1 MLTCACTA
9 SSVALVHQG
18 RPDAEFPPPVRM
30 FVIIQQ
36 VQTSVPLRRLP
47 WAPSTNASALLPCC
61 MGPLQQGA
69 ALQGTSCASLYWQP
83 AFADALARHDSYCL
97 LVATLCVCVE
107 YLCARS
113 AVKGIC

>member
-1 MLTCACTA
+1 MVTCTCTA

-36 VQTSVPLRRLP
+36 VQADVPLRCLP
-47 WAPSTNASALLPCC
+47 WPSSTYASALLPCYT
-61 MGPLQQGA
+61 GPLYKET

-83 AFADALARHDSYCL
+83 ALANALARHDSYCL
-97 LVATLCVCVE
+97 LVAPCVCVE

-113 AVKGIC
+113 AVKGKG